1 MNLQN
6 IICTYVEI
14 NYLQPPLII
23 NVAMLVYEVFKKL
36 ISTWIY
42 GFVVWDSDEVED
54 ACTCFLWCCCKE
66 FQCWERQKI
75 MGSSYR

>member
-1 MNLQN
+1 MLEALFLTVF
-6 IICTYVEI
+6 IFSFLEV
-14 NYLQPPLII
+14 
-23 NVAMLVYEVFKKL
+23 LVYEVFKKL

>member
-1 MNLQN
+1 MLEALFLTGF
-6 IICTYVEI
+6 IFSFLEV
-14 NYLQPPLII
+14 
-23 NVAMLVYEVFKKL
+23 LVYEVFKKL

-66 FQCWERQKI
+66 FSAGRGRK
-75 MGSSYR
+75 

>member
-1 MNLQN
+1 MLEALFLTRF
-6 IICTYVEI
+6 IFSFLEV
-14 NYLQPPLII
+14 
-23 NVAMLVYEVFKKL
+23 LVYEVFKKL